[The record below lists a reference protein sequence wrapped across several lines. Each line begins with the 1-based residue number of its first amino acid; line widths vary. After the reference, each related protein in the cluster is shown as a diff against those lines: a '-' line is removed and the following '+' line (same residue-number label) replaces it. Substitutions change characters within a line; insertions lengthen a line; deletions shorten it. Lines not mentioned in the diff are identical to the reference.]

1 MILAGD
7 IGGTN
12 TRLALFDEGDGAP
25 QHLTTYESAA
35 RGALD
40 EIVAEFLAA
49 HAAEPASACFGIAG
63 PVEAG
68 ACMATNL
75 AWTVNAVQLSE
86 RVEIPAVRLINDLEA
101 NGYGIAA
108 LEADDFETLNEGDP
122 EARGNAAVISAGTG
136 LGEAGMYWD
145 GERHRPFACEG
156 GHVDF
161 APRTPIELGLHEYAI
176 ERFEHASYERVCSGM
191 GLTNIYSY
199 LGGPETEPAAIS
211 EAALNGSDE
220 RAVTALD
227 VMVSI
232 YGAAAGNLALK
243 MMALGGIYVGGGI
256 APKILPKLRDGTF
269 MRAFVDKGRFAS
281 LLGRI
286 PVRVILNDKTAL
298 LGAARCASEASGPA

>member
-7 IGGTN
+7 IGGTS
-12 TRLALFDEGDGAP
+12 TRLALFDDGDGGP

-35 RGALD
+35 HGGLD

-49 HAAEPASACFGIAG
+49 HPAEPRSACFGIAG
-63 PVEAG
+63 PVEAEI
-68 ACMATNL
+68 CLATNL
-75 AWTVNAVQLSE
+75 AWTVDSAQLSE
-86 RVEIPAVRLINDLEA
+86 RVRIPAVRLINDLEA
-101 NGYGIAA
+101 NGWGIAA
-108 LEADDFETLNEGDP
+108 LGDEDFEVLNDGDP

-156 GHVDF
+156 GHVDY
-161 APRTPIELGLHEYAI
+161 APLTPIELGLHEYVI

-199 LGGPETEPAAIS
+199 LGGPETEPAEIS

-243 MMALGGIYVGGGI
+243 MMATGGIYVGGGI
-256 APKILPKLRDGTF
+256 APKILPKLRDGSF
-269 MRAFVDKGRFAS
+269 MRSFVDKGRFS
-281 LLGRI
+281 TLLERI

-298 LGAARCASEASGPA
+298 LGAARCGAEATGTG

>member
-12 TRLALFDEGDGAP
+12 TRLALFDGDGGGP
-25 QHLTTYESAA
+25 EQLTTYESAA
-35 RGALD
+35 HGGLD
-40 EIVAEFLAA
+40 EIVAEFLTA
-49 HAAEPASACFGIAG
+49 HPADLASACLGIAG
-63 PVEAG
+63 PVEDGRCA
-68 ACMATNL
+68 ATNL
-75 AWTVNAVQLSE
+75 AWTVDAAVLAD
-86 RVEIPAVRLINDLEA
+86 RLDIPAVRLINDLEA

-108 LEADDFETLNEGDP
+108 LGPDDFDVLNAGDP

-161 APRTPIELGLHEYAI
+161 APRSPIELGLHEYLMK
-176 ERFEHASYERVCSGM
+176 RFEHASYERACSGM
-191 GLTNIYSY
+191 GLANIYRY
-199 LGGPETEPAAIS
+199 LGGPETDPAEIS

-243 MMALGGIYVGGGI
+243 MMALGGIYIGGGI
-256 APKILPKLRDGTF
+256 APKILPKLRDGAF
-269 MRAFVDKGRFAS
+269 MRSFVDKGRFAP
-281 LLGRI
+281 LLERV

-298 LGAARCASEASGPA
+298 LGAARCGAEARGAT

>member
-12 TRLALFDEGDGAP
+12 TRLALFEGDGGGP
-25 QHLTTYESAA
+25 QQLTTYESAA
-35 RGALD
+35 HGGLD
-40 EIVAEFLAA
+40 EIVAEFLSV
-49 HAAEPASACFGIAG
+49 HPAEPASACFGIAG
-63 PVEAG
+63 PVETG
-68 ACMATNL
+68 VCTATNL
-75 AWTVNAVQLSE
+75 AWKVDGAELAD
-86 RVEIPAVRLINDLEA
+86 RVEIPTVRLINDLEA

-108 LEADDFETLNEGDP
+108 LEDEDFEVLNQGDP
-122 EARGNAAVISAGTG
+122 EAQGNAAVISAGTG

-145 GERHRPFACEG
+145 GGRHRPFACEG

-161 APRTPIELGLHEYAI
+161 APRTPIELGLHEYVI

-191 GLTNIYSY
+191 GLINIYSF
-199 LGGPETEPAAIS
+199 LGGSETDPAEIS
-211 EAALNGSDE
+211 QATLDGSDE
-220 RAVTALD
+220 RAVSALD
-227 VMVSI
+227 LMVSI

-256 APKILPKLRDGTF
+256 APKILPKLRDGAF

-281 LLGRI
+281 LLERI

-298 LGAARCASEASGPA
+298 LGAARCGAEAG